1 MRKSS
6 LDQDAM
12 VEIINNDGMEF
23 ELVDAASNS
32 ATNLKKGHSNVT
44 HSTSNGSLD

>member
-6 LDQDAM
+6 LDQETM
-12 VEIINNDGMEF
+12 IEIINNDGMEF

-32 ATNLKKGHSNVT
+32 TSSLKKGHSNVT
-44 HSTSNGSLD
+44 ESNSNGSLG